1 MFLSF
6 TESANT
12 CEEKTNV
19 VLNACL
25 QASMAGLFEVITAYS
40 TTRSIVFSLLGCS

>member
-25 QASMAGLFEVITAYS
+25 KTSMAGLFEVITGAAYS
-40 TTRSIVFSLLGCS
+40 TRARSM